1 MKTNNKAFFLVALLL
16 SASYAYAQECDNQK
30 PQPHHEVTRAQKSPS
45 TPAVSTPS
53 FIDNLTDIV
62 KRSVN
67 APLSVAGISGYF
79 MYKVGTDLYDN
90 YVKNYGHH
98 ITDSSITKAVENII
112 PFNYGKGMSD
122 WALKC
127 MVGYMA
133 FAAIRKVATSP
144 ATPDI
149 VRTPVEVITRAVK

>member
-1 MKTNNKAFFLVALLL
+1 MKTNNKAFFLVVLLL
-16 SASYAYAQECDNQK
+16 SASCVYAHADDEMS
-30 PQPHHEVTRAQKSPS
+30 PVEVTKAQKS
-45 TPAVSTPS
+45 TPTPSTPS
-53 FIDNLTDIV
+53 FMDNLTDIV

-79 MYKVGTDLYDN
+79 MFKVGTDLYN
-90 YVKNYGHH
+90 SYVQNYGHY
-98 ITDSSITKAVENII
+98 ITNSSITKSVENII

-133 FAAIRKVATSP
+133 FAAVRKVATSQ

-149 VRTPVEVITRAVK
+149 IRTPVEVITRAVKS

>member
-1 MKTNNKAFFLVALLL
+1 MKTNNKAFFLVVLLL
-16 SASYAYAQECDNQK
+16 SASCVYAHGDEMS
-30 PQPHHEVTRAQKSPS
+30 PVEVTKAQKS
-45 TPAVSTPS
+45 TPTPSTPS
-53 FIDNLTDIV
+53 FMDNLTDIV

-79 MYKVGTDLYDN
+79 MFKVGTDLYN
-90 YVKNYGHH
+90 SYVQNYGHY
-98 ITDSSITKAVENII
+98 ITDSSITKSVENII

-133 FAAIRKVATSP
+133 FAAVRKVATSQ

-149 VRTPVEVITRAVK
+149 IRTPVEVITRAVKS

>member
-1 MKTNNKAFFLVALLL
+1 MKTNNKAFFLVVLLL
-16 SASYAYAQECDNQK
+16 SASCAYAHGDEK
-30 PQPHHEVTRAQKSPS
+30 TSVEVTKAQKS
-45 TPAVSTPS
+45 TPTPSTPS
-53 FIDNLTDIV
+53 FMDNLTDIV

-79 MYKVGTDLYDN
+79 MYKVGTDLYTN
-90 YVKNYGHH
+90 YVQNYGHY
-98 ITDSSITKAVENII
+98 ITDSSITKSVENII

-133 FAAIRKVATSP
+133 FAAVRKVATSH

-149 VRTPVEVITRAVK
+149 IRTPVEVVTRAAQ